1 MRWRRMG
8 NLPKIAETLEEM
20 KLPEQTASDSIRSGD
35 AASGLLG
42 GGKLA
47 ESVWVRRIFT
57 AIAAAL
63 LAWDPFSIGRSG
75 NGSFALLMTS
85 TLQGYRARL
94 DDPRFPSGRTL
105 SKAGLSLHDGRKLDL
120 PRVDTSVRSCG
131 GARQI
136 LEGRRHG
143 REVRSGIHCLPDG
156 RTLIRTGIASGPP
169 CFSCEVVDGHL
180 LSTNA
185 PVAMDRE
192 FLTTHTG
199 PGRLSVV
206 NDGSWLV
213 LERTLSTGYCDR
225 RAMLLL
231 RQLRDITLAEKM
243 VDGVFSRQKA
253 AFV

>member
-1 MRWRRMG
+1 
-8 NLPKIAETLEEM
+8 M
-20 KLPEQTASDSIRSGD
+20 KLPGSGPGEPGGTGGLF
-35 AASGLLG
+35 GLLG
-42 GGKLA
+42 GEPSRKRI
-47 ESVWVRRIFT
+47 WVRRIFT
-57 AIAAAL
+57 AIAAGL
-63 LAWDPFSIGRSG
+63 LVWDPFSIGRSG

-105 SKAGLSLHDGRKLDL
+105 SAAGLSLLDGKPLDL
-120 PRVDTSVRSCG
+120 PRADRSVGSDG
-131 GARQI
+131 EARQV
-136 LEGRRHG
+136 LGGNRHG
-143 REVRSGIHCLPDG
+143 REVRSGIHCLRDG
-156 RTLIRTGIASGPP
+156 RTLIRTGITSRPP
-169 CFSCEVVDGHL
+169 CFSCRVVEGHL

-185 PVAMDRE
+185 PMAMDRKL
-192 FLTTHTG
+192 LTSRTG

-213 LERTLSTGYCDR
+213 LERVLSQGYCDR

-243 VDGVFSRQKA
+243 AAGLLTRRKA